1 MKFAHFPIDCYYST
15 NQLNNLAKGYMT
27 GREFKD
33 LTFQQFAN
41 IATAFASP
49 KRLELID
56 ILSQGERDV
65 DTLSFET
72 NMNFANT
79 SRHLQILKSSKIVVS
94 RKEGV
99 RVVYSLANEEVVKCW
114 RGLQVLAE
122 KSASEIRETARL
134 FFEERSALVP
144 ISSKELLDKLNK
156 DEITLIDVRPK
167 EEFLSGHLPAAISI
181 PLRDLKEKS
190 TELPSGKE
198 IVAYCRGPYCV
209 LAAEAAKLLTE
220 KGFNVVILKED
231 VNSWRAEGL
240 PIQF

>member
-1 MKFAHFPIDCYYST
+1 V
-15 NQLNNLAKGYMT
+15 T

-65 DTLSFET
+65 DTLSIET

-79 SRHLQILKSSKIVVS
+79 SRHLQILKSSKMVVS
-94 RKEGV
+94 KKEGV
-99 RVVYSLANEEVVKCW
+99 RVLYSLANEEVVKCW
-114 RGLQVLAE
+114 RGLQTLAE

-134 FFEERSALVP
+134 FFEERTALVP
-144 ISSKELLDKLNK
+144 ISSKELWDKISK
-156 DEITLIDVRPK
+156 DEVTLIDVRPK
-167 EEFLSGHLPAAISI
+167 EEFLSGHLPEAISI
-181 PLRDLKEKS
+181 PLKELKKKS
-190 TELPSGKE
+190 TELPADKE

-209 LAAEAAKLLTE
+209 LAAEAAKFLTK

-240 PIQF
+240 PVQT

>member
-1 MKFAHFPIDCYYST
+1 M
-15 NQLNNLAKGYMT
+15 NNLSRDAMT

-65 DTLSFET
+65 DTLSTET

-79 SRHLQILKSSKIVVS
+79 SRHLQILKNSKIVMN

-114 RGLQVLAE
+114 RGLQTLAE

-144 ISSKELLDKLNK
+144 ISSKELWDKLNK
-156 DEITLIDVRPK
+156 DEIILIDVRPK
-167 EEFLSGHLPAAISI
+167 EEYLSGHLPEAISI
-181 PLRDLKEKS
+181 PLKELKEKS
-190 TELPSGKE
+190 IELPSGKE

-209 LAAEAAKLLTE
+209 LAAEAAKFLTK

-240 PIQF
+240 PVQT

>member
-1 MKFAHFPIDCYYST
+1 
-15 NQLNNLAKGYMT
+15 MT

-65 DTLSFET
+65 DTLSVET

-79 SRHLQILKSSKIVVS
+79 SRHLQILKGSKIVMS
-94 RKEGV
+94 RKDGV
-99 RVVYSLANEEVVKCW
+99 RVIYSVANDEVIKCW
-114 RGLQVLAE
+114 KSLQTLAE

-134 FFEERSALVP
+134 FFEERSVLVP
-144 ISSKELLDKLNK
+144 ISSSELWDKLNK
-156 DEITLIDVRPK
+156 DEVTLIDVRPK
-167 EEFLSGHLPAAISI
+167 EEFLSGHIPGAVSI
-181 PLRDLKEKS
+181 PLKELKEKLN
-190 TELPSGKE
+190 ELPSDKE

-209 LAAEAAKLLTE
+209 LAAEAAKILNK

-231 VNSWRAEGL
+231 VNSWKAEGL
-240 PIQF
+240 PVQN

>member
-1 MKFAHFPIDCYYST
+1 
-15 NQLNNLAKGYMT
+15 MT

-65 DTLSFET
+65 DTLSIET

-114 RGLQVLAE
+114 KGLQTLAE

-134 FFEERSALVP
+134 FFEERTALVP
-144 ISSKELLDKLNK
+144 ISSKELMERLNK
-156 DEITLIDVRPK
+156 DEVTLIDVRPK
-167 EEFLSGHLPAAISI
+167 EEFLSGHLPKAISI
-181 PLRDLKEKS
+181 PLKELKEKS
-190 TELPSGKE
+190 SELLSSRE

-209 LAAEAAKLLTE
+209 LAAEAAKFLAK

-240 PIQF
+240 PVQT

>member
-1 MKFAHFPIDCYYST
+1 
-15 NQLNNLAKGYMT
+15 MT

-65 DTLSFET
+65 DTLSIET

-114 RGLQVLAE
+114 KGLQTLAE

-134 FFEERSALVP
+134 FFEERTALVP
-144 ISSKELLDKLNK
+144 ISSKELMERLNK
-156 DEITLIDVRPK
+156 DEVTLIDVRPK
-167 EEFLSGHLPAAISI
+167 EEFLSGHLPKAISI
-181 PLRDLKEKS
+181 PLKELKEKS
-190 TELPSGKE
+190 SELLSGRE

-209 LAAEAAKLLTE
+209 LAAEAAKFLAK

-231 VNSWRAEGL
+231 VNSWRAQGL
-240 PIQF
+240 PVQT

>member
-1 MKFAHFPIDCYYST
+1 
-15 NQLNNLAKGYMT
+15 MT

-65 DTLSFET
+65 DTLSIET

-114 RGLQVLAE
+114 RGLQTLAE

-134 FFEERSALVP
+134 FFEERTALVP
-144 ISSKELLDKLNK
+144 ISSKELWDKISK
-156 DEITLIDVRPK
+156 DEVTLIDVRPK
-167 EEFLSGHLPAAISI
+167 EEFLSGHLPKAISI
-181 PLRDLKEKS
+181 PLKELKEKS
-190 TELPSGKE
+190 SELLSGRE

-209 LAAEAAKLLTE
+209 LAAEAAKFLAK

-240 PIQF
+240 PVQT

>member
-1 MKFAHFPIDCYYST
+1 
-15 NQLNNLAKGYMT
+15 MT

-33 LTFQQFAN
+33 LTFQQFSN

-65 DTLSFET
+65 DTLSTET

-99 RVVYSLANEEVVKCW
+99 RVLYNLANEEVVKCW
-114 RGLQVLAE
+114 KGLQTLAE
-122 KSASEIRETARL
+122 KSASEIRETARF

-144 ISSKELLDKLNK
+144 ISSLELYEKLNK
-156 DEITLIDVRPK
+156 DEITLVDVRPK
-167 EEFLSGHLPAAISI
+167 EEFLSGHIPNAVSI
-181 PLRDLKEKS
+181 PLKELKDKFN
-190 TELPSGKE
+190 ELPSDKE

-209 LAAEAAKLLTE
+209 LAVEAAKLLT
-220 KGFNVVILKED
+220 KNGYQVVILKED
-231 VNSWRAEGL
+231 VNSWRAQGL
-240 PIQF
+240 PVHN

>member
-1 MKFAHFPIDCYYST
+1 
-15 NQLNNLAKGYMT
+15 MT

-65 DTLSFET
+65 DTLSVET

-79 SRHLQILKSSKIVVS
+79 SRHLQILKSSKIVTS
-94 RKEGV
+94 RKDGV
-99 RVVYSLANEEVVKCW
+99 RVIYNLANDEVVKCW
-114 RGLQVLAE
+114 KNLQTLAE

-134 FFEERSALVP
+134 FFEEKSALVP
-144 ISSKELLDKLNK
+144 ISSSELWDKLNK
-156 DEITLIDVRPK
+156 DEVILIDVRPK
-167 EEFLSGHLPAAISI
+167 EEFLTGHIPGAVSI
-181 PLRDLKEKS
+181 PLKELKEKLN
-190 TELPSGKE
+190 ELPSNKE

-209 LAAEAAKLLTE
+209 LAAEAAKILSK
-220 KGFNVVILKED
+220 KGFNVVILKDD
-231 VNSWRAEGL
+231 VNSWKAKGL
-240 PIQF
+240 PIQN

>member
-1 MKFAHFPIDCYYST
+1 
-15 NQLNNLAKGYMT
+15 MT

-33 LTFQQFAN
+33 LTFQQFSN

-65 DTLSFET
+65 DTLSIET

-79 SRHLQILKSSKIVVS
+79 SRHLQILKSSKIVIS

-99 RVVYSLANEEVVKCW
+99 RVLYSLANDEVVKCW
-114 RGLQVLAE
+114 KALQSLAE
-122 KSASEIRETARL
+122 KSVSEIRETARL
-134 FFEERSALVP
+134 FFEERSSLIP
-144 ISSKELLDKLNK
+144 ISSIELLDKLHKN
-156 DEITLIDVRPK
+156 EVTLIDVRPK
-167 EEFLSGHLPAAISI
+167 EEFSSGHISGAISI
-181 PLRDLKEKS
+181 PLKELKQKLNEI
-190 TELPSGKE
+190 PADKE
-198 IVAYCRGPYCV
+198 VVAYCRGPYCV
-209 LAAEAAKLLTE
+209 LAAEAAKLLTK

-240 PIQF
+240 PVQN

>member
-1 MKFAHFPIDCYYST
+1 MKFAYFPVDCYYSI
-15 NQLNNLAKGYMT
+15 NQLYNLAKGTMT

-65 DTLSFET
+65 DTLSIET

-167 EEFLSGHLPAAISI
+167 EEFLSGHLPDAISI

-190 TELPSGKE
+190 TELPSGRE

>member
-1 MKFAHFPIDCYYST
+1 
-15 NQLNNLAKGYMT
+15 MT

-33 LTFQQFAN
+33 FTFQQFGN

-65 DTLSFET
+65 DTLSTET

-79 SRHLQILKSSKIVVS
+79 SRHLQILKNAKIVAN

-99 RVVYSLANEEVVKCW
+99 RVIYSLANNDEVVKCW
-114 RGLQVLAE
+114 KNLQTLAE
-122 KSASEIRETARL
+122 KSASEIREIARL

-144 ISSKELLDKLNK
+144 ISLMELWEKLNK
-156 DEITLIDVRPK
+156 EEVTLIDVRPK
-167 EEFLSGHLPAAISI
+167 EEFLSGHIPGAVSI
-181 PLRDLKEKS
+181 PLKELKEKLN
-190 TELPSGKE
+190 ELQSDKE

-209 LAAEAAKLLTE
+209 LAAEAAKILSK

-231 VNSWRAEGL
+231 INSWASGGL
-240 PIQF
+240 PVETQDT

>member
-1 MKFAHFPIDCYYST
+1 
-15 NQLNNLAKGYMT
+15 MT

-65 DTLSFET
+65 DTLSIET

-79 SRHLQILKSSKIVVS
+79 SRHLQILKSSKMVVS
-94 RKEGV
+94 KKEGV
-99 RVVYSLANEEVVKCW
+99 RVLYSLANEEVVKCL
-114 RGLQVLAE
+114 RGLQTLAE

-134 FFEERSALVP
+134 FFEERTALVP
-144 ISSKELLDKLNK
+144 ISSKELWDKISK
-156 DEITLIDVRPK
+156 DEVTLIDVRPK
-167 EEFLSGHLPAAISI
+167 EEFLSGHLPEAISI
-181 PLRDLKEKS
+181 PLKELKKKS
-190 TELPSGKE
+190 TELPADKE

-209 LAAEAAKLLTE
+209 LAAEAAKFLTK

-240 PIQF
+240 PVQT

>member
-1 MKFAHFPIDCYYST
+1 
-15 NQLNNLAKGYMT
+15 MT

-41 IATAFASP
+41 IATSFASP

-65 DTLSFET
+65 DTLSIET

-79 SRHLQILKSSKIVVS
+79 SRHLQILKNSKIVVS

-99 RVVYSLANEEVVKCW
+99 RVLYSLANDEVNKCW
-114 RGLQVLAE
+114 KGLQTLAE

-144 ISSKELLDKLNK
+144 ISSTELWDKLNK
-156 DEITLIDVRPK
+156 EEVTLIDVRPK
-167 EEFLSGHLPAAISI
+167 EEFLSGHLPEAISI
-181 PLRDLKEKS
+181 PLKELKEKS
-190 TELPSGKE
+190 TELRTDKE

-209 LAAEAAKLLTE
+209 LAAEAARQLTK
-220 KGFNVVILKED
+220 KGYNVVILKED
-231 VNSWRAEGL
+231 INSWRALGL
-240 PIQF
+240 PVHN

>member
-1 MKFAHFPIDCYYST
+1 
-15 NQLNNLAKGYMT
+15 MT

-65 DTLSFET
+65 DTLSIET

-79 SRHLQILKSSKIVVS
+79 SRHLQILKNSKIVVS
-94 RKEGV
+94 RKDGV

-114 RGLQVLAE
+114 KGLQTLAE
-122 KSASEIRETARL
+122 KSATEIRETARL

-144 ISSKELLDKLNK
+144 ISSTELLDKLNK
-156 DEITLIDVRPK
+156 DEVTLIDVRPK
-167 EEFLSGHLPAAISI
+167 EEFLSGHLPEAISI
-181 PLRDLKEKS
+181 PLKELKEKS
-190 TELPSGKE
+190 TDLPSGKE

-209 LAAEAAKLLTE
+209 LAAEAANLLTK

-240 PIQF
+240 PIQS

>member
-1 MKFAHFPIDCYYST
+1 
-15 NQLNNLAKGYMT
+15 MT

-41 IATAFASP
+41 VANAFASP

-65 DTLSFET
+65 DTLSTET

-79 SRHLQILKSSKIVVS
+79 SRHLQILKNAKIVVA

-99 RVVYSLANEEVVKCW
+99 RVVYNLANEEVVKCW
-114 RGLQVLAE
+114 KSLQTLSE
-122 KSASEIRETARL
+122 KSAIEIRETARL
-134 FFEERSALVP
+134 FFEERSAFVP
-144 ISSKELLDKLNK
+144 ISSTELLDKLNK
-156 DEITLIDVRPK
+156 DEVTLIDVRPE
-167 EEFLSGHLPAAISI
+167 EEFLSGHLPDAISI
-181 PLRDLKEKS
+181 PLKELKEKS

-209 LAAEAAKLLTE
+209 LAAEAAKLLTK

-231 VNSWRAEGL
+231 VNSWRAQGL
-240 PIQF
+240 PVHT

>member
-1 MKFAHFPIDCYYST
+1 
-15 NQLNNLAKGYMT
+15 MT

-65 DTLSFET
+65 DTLSTET
-72 NMNFANT
+72 NMTFANT
-79 SRHLQILKSSKIVVS
+79 SRHLQILKSTRIVTS

-99 RVVYSLANEEVVKCW
+99 RVLYSLANEEVIKCW
-114 RGLQVLAE
+114 KGLQTLAE

-134 FFEERSALVP
+134 FFEERSALLP
-144 ISSKELLDKLNK
+144 ISSTELWDKLNK

-167 EEFLSGHLPAAISI
+167 EEFLTGHIPNAVSI
-181 PLRDLKEKS
+181 PLKELKDKIS
-190 TELPSGKE
+190 VLPADKG

-209 LAAEAAKLLTE
+209 LAAEAAKQLTK
-220 KGFNVVILKED
+220 KGYNVVILKED
-231 VNSWRAEGL
+231 VNSWRAQGL
-240 PIQF
+240 PVHN

>member
-1 MKFAHFPIDCYYST
+1 
-15 NQLNNLAKGYMT
+15 MT

-65 DTLSFET
+65 DTLSIET

-114 RGLQVLAE
+114 KGLQTLAE

-134 FFEERSALVP
+134 FFEERTALVP
-144 ISSKELLDKLNK
+144 ISSKELLEKLNK
-156 DEITLIDVRPK
+156 DEVTLIDVRPK
-167 EEFLSGHLPAAISI
+167 EEFLSGHLPKAISI
-181 PLRDLKEKS
+181 PLKELKEKS
-190 TELPSGKE
+190 SELLSGRE

-209 LAAEAAKLLTE
+209 LAAEAAKFLAK

-240 PIQF
+240 PVQT

>member
-1 MKFAHFPIDCYYST
+1 MGD
-15 NQLNNLAKGYMT
+15 MT

-79 SRHLQILKSSKIVVS
+79 SRHLQILKNSKIVVS

-99 RVVYSLANEEVVKCW
+99 RVVYSLANEEVIKCW
-114 RGLQVLAE
+114 KGLQTLAE

-134 FFEERSALVP
+134 FFEERSALIP
-144 ISSKELLDKLNK
+144 ISSTELLDKLNK
-156 DEITLIDVRPK
+156 DEVTLIDVRPK
-167 EEFLSGHLPAAISI
+167 EEFLSGHLPEAISI
-181 PLRDLKEKS
+181 PLKELKEKLNN
-190 TELPSGKE
+190 LPTHKE
-198 IVAYCRGPYCV
+198 VVAYCRGPYCV
-209 LAAEAAKLLTE
+209 LAAEAAKLLTQ

-231 VNSWRAEGL
+231 VNSWRSEGL
-240 PIQF
+240 PIQN

>member
-1 MKFAHFPIDCYYST
+1 MLS
-15 NQLNNLAKGYMT
+15 MT

-65 DTLSFET
+65 DTLSTET

-79 SRHLQILKSSKIVVS
+79 SRHLQILKNSKIVTS

-99 RVVYSLANEEVVKCW
+99 RVLYNLANEEVIKCW
-114 RGLQVLAE
+114 KGLQSLAE

-134 FFEERSALVP
+134 FFEERSALTP
-144 ISSKELLDKLNK
+144 ISSTELWDKLNK
-156 DEITLIDVRPK
+156 DEVTLIDVRPK
-167 EEFLSGHLPAAISI
+167 EEFLSGHIPQAISI
-181 PLRDLKEKS
+181 PLKELKEKS
-190 TELPSGKE
+190 NELPLNKE

-209 LAAEAAKLLTE
+209 LAAEAVKQLTR
-220 KGFNVVILKED
+220 KGYNVVIHKED
-231 VNSWRAEGL
+231 INSWRAQGL
-240 PIQF
+240 PVQN

>member
-1 MKFAHFPIDCYYST
+1 
-15 NQLNNLAKGYMT
+15 MT

-65 DTLSFET
+65 DTLSTET

-79 SRHLQILKSSKIVVS
+79 SRHLQILKNSKIVMN

-114 RGLQVLAE
+114 RGLQTLAE

-144 ISSKELLDKLNK
+144 ISSKELWDKLNK
-156 DEITLIDVRPK
+156 DEIILIDVRPK
-167 EEFLSGHLPAAISI
+167 EEYLSGHLPEAISI
-181 PLRDLKEKS
+181 PLKELKEKS
-190 TELPSGKE
+190 IELPSGKE

-209 LAAEAAKLLTE
+209 LAAEAAKFLTK

-240 PIQF
+240 PVQT

>member
-1 MKFAHFPIDCYYST
+1 
-15 NQLNNLAKGYMT
+15 MT

-41 IATAFASP
+41 IANAFASP

-65 DTLSFET
+65 DTLSTET

-79 SRHLQILKSSKIVVS
+79 SRHLQILKNAKIVVG

-99 RVVYSLANEEVVKCW
+99 RVVYNLANDNVIECW
-114 RGLQVLAE
+114 KSLQVLAE
-122 KSASEIRETARL
+122 KSALEIKETARL
-134 FFEERSALVP
+134 FFEEISALVP
-144 ISSKELLDKLNK
+144 ISSTELLDKLNK
-156 DEITLIDVRPK
+156 DEVTLIDVRPK
-167 EEFLSGHLPAAISI
+167 EEFSSGHLPNAISI
-181 PLRDLKEKS
+181 PLSNLKEK
-190 TELPSGKE
+190 TAELPADKE

-209 LAAEAAKLLTE
+209 LAAEAARYLTK

-231 VNSWRAEGL
+231 VNSWRAQGL
-240 PIQF
+240 PVHT

>member
-1 MKFAHFPIDCYYST
+1 
-15 NQLNNLAKGYMT
+15 MT

-33 LTFQQFAN
+33 LTFQQFSN

-65 DTLSFET
+65 DTLSIET

-79 SRHLQILKSSKIVVS
+79 SRHLQILKSSKIVIS

-99 RVVYSLANEEVVKCW
+99 RVLYSLANDEVVKCW
-114 RGLQVLAE
+114 KALQTLSE

-134 FFEERSALVP
+134 FFEERSALIP
-144 ISSKELLDKLNK
+144 ISSTELFDKLSKN
-156 DEITLIDVRPK
+156 EVTLIDVRPK
-167 EEFLSGHLPAAISI
+167 EEFTSRHISGAISI
-181 PLRDLKEKS
+181 PLKELKEK
-190 TELPSGKE
+190 LNDIPMDKE
-198 IVAYCRGPYCV
+198 VVAYCRGPYCV
-209 LAAEAAKLLTE
+209 LAAEAVKLLTK

-240 PIQF
+240 PVQN

>member
-1 MKFAHFPIDCYYST
+1 
-15 NQLNNLAKGYMT
+15 MT

-65 DTLSFET
+65 DTLSTET

-99 RVVYSLANEEVVKCW
+99 RVLYNLANEEVVKCW
-114 RGLQVLAE
+114 KGLQTLSE

-144 ISSKELLDKLNK
+144 ISSTELYEKLNK

-167 EEFLSGHLPAAISI
+167 EEFLSGHLPSAIST
-181 PLRDLKEKS
+181 PLKELKDKISELS
-190 TELPSGKE
+190 TDKE

-209 LAAEAAKLLTE
+209 LAAEAAKLLT
-220 KGFNVVILKED
+220 KQGFNVVILKED
-231 VNSWRAEGL
+231 VNSWRALGL
-240 PIQF
+240 PVQN

>member
-1 MKFAHFPIDCYYST
+1 MI
-15 NQLNNLAKGYMT
+15 

-56 ILSQGERDV
+56 ILSQGKRDV
-65 DTLSFET
+65 DTLSVET

-79 SRHLQILKSSKIVVS
+79 SRHLQILKSSKIVTS
-94 RKEGV
+94 RKDGV
-99 RVVYSLANEEVVKCW
+99 RVIYSLANDEVIRCW
-114 RGLQVLAE
+114 KSLQTLAE

-134 FFEERSALVP
+134 FFEERSALDH
-144 ISSKELLDKLNK
+144 ISSSELWDKLNK
-156 DEITLIDVRPK
+156 AEVILIDVRPK
-167 EEFLSGHLPAAISI
+167 EEFLSGHI
-181 PLRDLKEKS
+181 PGAVSMPLKELKEKLND
-190 TELPSGKE
+190 LPSDKE

-209 LAAEAAKLLTE
+209 LAAEAAKILNK
-220 KGFNVVILKED
+220 KGFNVSIMKED

-240 PIQF
+240 PVQIEDIEE

>member
-1 MKFAHFPIDCYYST
+1 
-15 NQLNNLAKGYMT
+15 MT

-41 IATAFASP
+41 IANAFASP

-65 DTLSFET
+65 DTLSSET

-79 SRHLQILKSSKIVVS
+79 SRHLQILKNSKIVVS

-99 RVVYSLANEEVVKCW
+99 RVVYSLANEEVTKCW
-114 RGLQVLAE
+114 KGLQTLAE
-122 KSASEIRETARL
+122 KSAAEIKETARL
-134 FFEERSALVP
+134 FFEERSAFVP
-144 ISSKELLDKLNK
+144 ISTKELWDKLNK

-167 EEFLSGHLPAAISI
+167 EEFISGHLPKAISI
-181 PLRDLKEKS
+181 PLGNLKER
-190 TELPSGKE
+190 TAELPANKE

-209 LAAEAAKLLTE
+209 LAAEAAKLLTK

-231 VNSWRAEGL
+231 VNSWQAQGL
-240 PIQF
+240 PINT

>member
-1 MKFAHFPIDCYYST
+1 
-15 NQLNNLAKGYMT
+15 MT
-27 GREFKD
+27 GREFRD

-65 DTLSFET
+65 DTLSIET

-114 RGLQVLAE
+114 KGLQTLAE

-134 FFEERSALVP
+134 FFEERTALVP
-144 ISSKELLDKLNK
+144 ISSKELLEKLNK
-156 DEITLIDVRPK
+156 DEVTLIDVRPK
-167 EEFLSGHLPAAISI
+167 EEFLSGHLPKAISI
-181 PLRDLKEKS
+181 PLKELKEKS
-190 TELPSGKE
+190 SELLSGRE

-209 LAAEAAKLLTE
+209 LAAEAAKFLAK

-240 PIQF
+240 PVQT